1 MHTQAIKYKY
11 QLLELGIILGMCV
24 TVTKATGHWK
34 RLDQVS
40 LLVPIIPRDLVTA
53 HTIAQAQV
61 LVACSCPMIARDHV
75 TVSTAVMSHIPT

>member
-24 TVTKATGHWK
+24 TKATVHLK